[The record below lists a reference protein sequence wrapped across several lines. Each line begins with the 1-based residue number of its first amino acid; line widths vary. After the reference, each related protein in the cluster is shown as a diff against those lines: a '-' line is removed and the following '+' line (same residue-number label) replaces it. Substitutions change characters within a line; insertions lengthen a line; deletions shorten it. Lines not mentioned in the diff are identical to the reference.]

1 MWSPSTQ
8 RILIITVILLILIKL
23 LFFSNSKLI
32 DSVEPR
38 DLEKSDVFDFIVD
51 TNSLWI
57 DEGEEK
63 RFESYTNIPAYAQVS
78 NKMAAITK
86 SKTAVCET
94 DTFIGQQVLCGLQ
107 EKIDEETACDS
118 DSLQYFSDFDD
129 LQREQELDR
138 NFADWKILFARRD
151 PIERFVD
158 HYMDTCVRED
168 RPCYNCRLDLR
179 CYLVKIYAEIT
190 QLYAK
195 NKTVTEDQMKFVP
208 QNWFCQM
215 ESMNQR
221 FQFVDHSLFSN
232 PTNPA
237 YAEAKRPDAESI
249 FADSV
254 SSYEKI
260 SKFYTTYIYSRPDVL
275 DLFTKTYYWD
285 YLVLKMPLPELRLAE
300 VRDYKEGW
308 Y

>member
-51 TNSLWI
+51 TNSLWV

-158 HYMDTCVRED
+158 HYMDTCRRPPVLQLPSGPSLLSRED
-168 RPCYNCRLDLR
+168 LR
-179 CYLVKIYAEIT
+179 GDHSTLR
-190 QLYAK
+190 Q

-285 YLVLKMPLPELRLAE
+285 YLVLKMPLPELKVAE

>member
-51 TNSLWI
+51 TNSLWV

-78 NKMAAITK
+78 NKIAAITK

-107 EKIDEETACDS
+107 EKIDEET
-118 DSLQYFSDFDD
+118 
-129 LQREQELDR
+129 
-138 NFADWKILFARRD
+138 
-151 PIERFVD
+151 
-158 HYMDTCVRED
+158 ED

-260 SKFYTTYIYSRPDVL
+260 SKFYTTYIYSRPDVF

-285 YLVLKMPLPELRLAE
+285 YLVLKCRCPS
-300 VRDYKEGW
+300 
-308 Y
+308 